1 MKKRLQEYSPF
12 SDVGPKLR
20 TRSSMRLGR
29 LLLSSKGKMEGC
41 EHREAIDV
49 LPAHPPAPPHP
60 L

>member
-1 MKKRLQEYSPF
+1 MKKRLHEYTPC

-49 LPAHPPAPPHP
+49 LPPPT
-60 L
+60 LIVMR